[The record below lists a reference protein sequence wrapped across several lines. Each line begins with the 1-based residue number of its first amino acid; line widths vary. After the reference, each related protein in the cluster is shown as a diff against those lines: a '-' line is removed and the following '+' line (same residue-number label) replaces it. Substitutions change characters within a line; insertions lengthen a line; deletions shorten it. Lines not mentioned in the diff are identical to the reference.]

1 MKATSILKNKWLI
14 IAVAC
19 LCGALLGAFAA
30 GFYYYQYEDLRSRIS
45 GVLTYVDIGI
55 DYGNLTRV
63 WHNHTETLSG
73 ATIFDVTKR
82 VANVNYTVSTGSTY
96 IRAINGVDEQGSYGW
111 TFWMWNSTS
120 QTWFY
125 PGGVDK
131 YVLVGN
137 EVLMWYYQ
145 NNFSVPP

>member
-1 MKATSILKNKWLI
+1 M
-14 IAVAC
+14 AC

-45 GVLTYVDIGI
+45 GVLIYVNIGI

-63 WHNHTETLSG
+63 WHNNTETLSG
-73 ATIFDVTKR
+73 ATIFDVTKH
-82 VANVNYTVSTGSTY
+82 VANVNYTVDISGTY
-96 IRAINGVDEQGSYGW
+96 ITAINGFGEQGSYGW

-120 QTWFY
+120 KTWFY

-137 EVLMWYYQ
+137 EVIMWYYQ
-145 NNFSVPP
+145 NSFSVPP